1 MGEFRTLEIKQSV
14 FADNDKRADE
24 VRKELKEMLEWA
36 MQTSGGR
43 KFQTR
48 KQL

>member
-24 VRKELKEMLEWA
+24 VRKELKEKKVFLLNLML
-36 MQTSGGR
+36 
-43 KFQTR
+43 
-48 KQL
+48 